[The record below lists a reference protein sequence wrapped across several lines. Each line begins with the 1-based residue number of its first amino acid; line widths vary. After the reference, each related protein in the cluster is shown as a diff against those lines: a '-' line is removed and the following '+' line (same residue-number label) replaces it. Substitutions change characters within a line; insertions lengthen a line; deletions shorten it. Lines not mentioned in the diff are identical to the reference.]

1 MGRGRSDHTRT
12 IEDGPPSL
20 SRRERIPPPR
30 TPRAHSRPVRE
41 GRHDAAPAREFTA
54 RRYGLVAA
62 ATALQE
68 HPDTVTRFL
77 PPARPGTATVRRP

>member
-1 MGRGRSDHTRT
+1 M
-12 IEDGPPSL
+12 
-20 SRRERIPPPR
+20 
-30 TPRAHSRPVRE
+30 RE